1 MPAVDVAFAVSVMV
15 PDRLPPVGLTMLI
28 EGAEASEM
36 LTPVE
41 VVFCPNVSVAMA
53 VRVCVP
59 LEAEAV
65 FQGIE
70 KVGPA
75 PVIAEPRFNP
85 SNWNCTEAMPAI
97 EVAFAVSVT
106 APDKLPP
113 VGLTMLIEGA
123 EA

>member
-1 MPAVDVAFAVSVMV
+1 MPAVDVAFAVRVTI

-36 LTPVE
+36 VTPDE
-41 VVFCPNVSVAMA
+41 VVFCPRVSVAMA

-70 KVGPA
+70 NVGPV
-75 PVIAEPRFNP
+75 PVIAEPRFDP
-85 SNWNCTEAMPAI
+85 SN
-97 EVAFAVSVT
+97 
-106 APDKLPP
+106 
-113 VGLTMLIEGA
+113 
-123 EA
+123 